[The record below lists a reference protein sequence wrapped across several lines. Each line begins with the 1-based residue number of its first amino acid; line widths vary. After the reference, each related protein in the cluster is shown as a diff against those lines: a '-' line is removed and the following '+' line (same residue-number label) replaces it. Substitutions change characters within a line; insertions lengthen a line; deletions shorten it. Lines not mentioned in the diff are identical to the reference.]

1 MKHKNFLVAFGFV
14 VALTLFTGLAYTMA
28 DFYNMPFRGMR
39 DLCVIIAQFLTVE
52 VAVFLLMWLLSSN
65 KYVFA
70 VVMPLFVLACSVAA
84 YFRYTAHVS
93 ITAAT
98 FDLALTNDLRTSM
111 DVITWPLILFVLLS
125 EVVAVG
131 CIYIRF
137 KYVVFRRS
145 WLQMIVSGLGLYLFV
160 SIPGI
165 GLPVT
170 NRLPLVIYFSY
181 AEYCDNHNIVEQN
194 RSAFKGKAVCAD
206 DSIDVVFILGETLR
220 AKNMQVNGYARPT
233 TPYLMK
239 DSNVVSLPNI
249 YSEYGFTHVSV
260 PYLLTRACP
269 NNKQAAYK
277 ERSFIDIFKKAGYYT
292 SWIANQE
299 SVETFI
305 YFMNEADSLIYANNG
320 KSPYV
325 YERWLDGDVLP
336 ILDRQLANG
345 HLASRRLTIIHTI
358 GSHWWYNSH
367 YPQSY
372 ARWKPELKS
381 RVLSANTKE
390 EFYNS
395 YDNTVLY
402 SDYFWHEVRKRYLHR
417 NAIIIYLSDHAE
429 NLGENGIFGHGQEGK
444 ALHYPGCWIWMSDI
458 YRTKHPDKWS
468 ALEKNRTKPY
478 NSAFLFHTILDA
490 GTISTPYIDPKY
502 DLFWLKL

>member
-1 MKHKNFLVAFGFV
+1 MKHKNFIAACCFMV
-14 VALTLFTGLAYTMA
+14 VLTLFTGLAYTFA
-28 DFYNMPFRGMR
+28 DFYNMPFRGVK

-52 VAVFLLMWLLSSN
+52 VAVCLLMWLMSCN

-70 VVMPLFVLACSVAA
+70 VTMPLFVLACSAAA
-84 YFRYTAHVS
+84 YFRYTAHVT

-111 DVITWPLILFVLLS
+111 DVITLPLILFIVLS
-125 EVVAVG
+125 EVVAAV
-131 CIYIRF
+131 CIYVRF

-145 WLQMIVSGLGLYLFV
+145 WLQMIVSAIGLYLFV
-160 SIPGI
+160 SIPGL
-165 GLPVT
+165 GMPVL
-170 NRLPLVIYFSY
+170 NRLPMVIFSAY
-181 AEYCDNHNIVEQN
+181 AEYCDNRNIIEQD
-194 RSAFKGKAVCAD
+194 RPPFSGKAVCGD

-239 DSNVVSLPNI
+239 DSNVVSLPHV

-269 NNKQAAYK
+269 SNKQAAYR

-305 YFMNEADSLIYANNG
+305 YFMNEADSLIYVNNG

-325 YERWLDGDVLP
+325 FDRWLDGDVLP
-336 ILDRQLANG
+336 VLDRQLANK
-345 HLASRRLTIIHTI
+345 HLPARRLTIIHTI

-381 RVLSANTKE
+381 RVLSANSKE

-402 SDYFWHEVRKRYLHR
+402 SDYFWHEVRKKYLHR

-429 NLGENGIFGHGQEGK
+429 NLGENGIYGHGVDAE
-444 ALHYPGCWIWMSDI
+444 ALHYPGCWIWMSDL
-458 YRTKHPDKWS
+458 YRKKHPDKWRN
-468 ALEKNRTKPY
+468 LEKNSMKHY
-478 NSAFLFHTILDA
+478 NSAFLFHTMLDA
-490 GTISTPYIDPKY
+490 GTISTSYIDPKY
-502 DLFWLKL
+502 DLLR